1 MGPNRKRNI
10 FRELLFIQIGVKLL
24 LQCLEGVENA
34 ESISNSAANNEKMD
48 WLKWGNSFVILLKFA
63 FRISERKYWREA
75 KSSTETIW

>member
-75 KSSTETIW
+75 KPSTETIW

>member
-10 FRELLFIQIGVKLL
+10 FRELLFTQIGVKLL

-63 FRISERKYWREA
+63 FRISKRKYWREA
-75 KSSTETIW
+75 KPSTETIW

>member
-48 WLKWGNSFVILLKFA
+48 
-63 FRISERKYWREA
+63 
-75 KSSTETIW
+75 